1 MSDAQIERVKRT
13 GWRRKARTHQ
23 GPPSWIIRR
32 IWDVMVWA
40 SLLKDPERP
49 GHMFLKENWLQIT
62 VKELKY
68 VQLGFLSDS
77 QRFPMYEVI
86 GRFRTGLF
94 IYRDLR
100 QTSSLEAY
108 FQHKSRAVDVHA
120 RGANHEYH
128 SLRQDSFDWHWGKN
142 ALVKANKI
150 PDPGTSWFWVVDM
163 VAQVLRDSPVDAHPL
178 LIRAWPCV
186 DTRVAP
192 ILRRGI
198 YAEANAPAPLPGNV
212 MSNLTSPRD
221 IAVVLKHPELV
232 ARADAIALQRATGKH
247 SISCSCV

>member
-1 MSDAQIERVKRT
+1 MADSQIQRVRRT

-23 GPPSWIIRR
+23 GEPQFIIRR

-49 GHMFLKENWLQIT
+49 GHMFLKAEWLQIT
-62 VKELKY
+62 KKELKY

-77 QRFPMYEVI
+77 RRFPMYEVI
-86 GRFRTGLF
+86 GRLSTGLV

-108 FQHKSRAVDVHA
+108 FQHRSRATPVHA
-120 RGANHEYH
+120 RGANDEYH
-128 SLRQDSFDWHWGKN
+128 SLRQDIFDWFWGYR

-150 PDPGTSWFWVVDM
+150 PDPGMSWFWVVHM
-163 VAQVLRDSPVDAHPL
+163 VAQVLRDSNEDARPKF
-178 LIRAWPCV
+178 IRAWPQI
-186 DTRVAP
+186 DTNEPP

-198 YAEANAPAPLPGNV
+198 YAEADTPAPQPG
-212 MSNLTSPRD
+212 S
-221 IAVVLKHPELV
+221 VVSKLLSSGDLANALKHPELV
-232 ARADAIALQRATGKH
+232 ARADAVALLRVTGEF
-247 SISCSCV
+247 